1 MLIRHSFKLCQESI
15 FHYNLDLQD
24 LALYS
29 QALSGLVV
37 LPEMDKSNACQPQAI
52 SQTLQ
57 PLWHG
62 QTIVGHSAQLH
73 VHAEGNCHRLHP
85 SNI

>member
-29 QALSGLVV
+29 QALSRLVD
-37 LPEMDKSNACQPQAI
+37 LPEMVKCNACQPQAI
-52 SQTLQ
+52 SGNSATSVA
-57 PLWHG
+57 WSDNHG
-62 QTIVGHSAQLH
+62 TQRPVTYS
-73 VHAEGNCHRLHP
+73 C
-85 SNI
+85 